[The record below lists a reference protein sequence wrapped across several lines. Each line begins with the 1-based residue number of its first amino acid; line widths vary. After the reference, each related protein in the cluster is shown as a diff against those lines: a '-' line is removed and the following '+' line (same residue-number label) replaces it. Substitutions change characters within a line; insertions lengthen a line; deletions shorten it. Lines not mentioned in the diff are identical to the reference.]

1 MKLTYFSKTPNDV
14 YLAFSG
20 GIDSV
25 VLLHNLLKRKIKV
38 TLVHVHHNTPWCDKE
53 QTFALETAAKNKI
66 EIKLFK
72 IPKYDKSTSLECFW
86 SKHRN
91 DFFLSLD
98 KPVLTGH
105 NLDDAIE
112 WYLMSTLQ
120 GTVKLLNYQ
129 NRNILRP
136 MLGIRKTDIVK
147 YVEHFKL
154 DYLTDPTNNSLEFNL
169 RNKVRHALIPNVEM
183 IFPGIAKTVLR
194 LIREKETRILKEN
207 KV

>member
-1 MKLTYFSKTPNDV
+1 MKLTYFSKSPQDV

-25 VLLHNLLKRKIKV
+25 VLLHNLIKRRIKV
-38 TLVHVHHNTPWCDKE
+38 TLIHVHHNTAWCDKE
-53 QTFALETAAKNKI
+53 RDFTFEMAAHYKVDVKV
-66 EIKLFK
+66 FS
-72 IPKYDKSTSLECFW
+72 IPKYDRSTSLESFW

-91 DFFLSLD
+91 NIFLSMD

-112 WYLMSTLQ
+112 WYVMSTFQ

-136 MLGIRKTDIVK
+136 MLGIRKADIVK
-147 YVEHFKL
+147 YAEFFKL
-154 DYLTDPTNNSLEFNL
+154 KYLQDPTNENLEFNL
-169 RNKVRHALIPNVEM
+169 RNKVRHALLPNVEM

-194 LIREKETRILKEN
+194 LIREKETRIVKEN

>member
-1 MKLTYFSKTPNDV
+1 MKLTYFSKPPQDV

-25 VLLHNLLKRKIKV
+25 ALLHNLIKRKFKV
-38 TLVHVHHNTPWCDKE
+38 TLLHVHHNTKWCDEERNFAIDTAKE
-53 QTFALETAAKNKI
+53 CGIELVTFT
-66 EIKLFK
+66 
-72 IPKYDKSTSLECFW
+72 IPKYDKSTSLESFW

-91 DFFLSLD
+91 DIFLSMD

-112 WYLMSTLQ
+112 WYIMSTFQ

-136 MLGIRKTDIVK
+136 MLGIRKADIVK
-147 YVEHFKL
+147 YVKFFKL
-154 DYLTDPTNNSLEFNL
+154 EYLEDPTNDNLEFNL
-169 RNKVRHALIPNVEM
+169 RNKVRHALLPNVEM

>member
-1 MKLTYFSKTPNDV
+1 MKLTYFSKPPQDV

-25 VLLHNLLKRKIKV
+25 ALLHNLIKRKFKV
-38 TLVHVHHNTPWCDKE
+38 TLLHVHHNTKWCDEERNFAIDTAKE
-53 QTFALETAAKNKI
+53 CGIDLVTFT
-66 EIKLFK
+66 
-72 IPKYDKSTSLECFW
+72 IPKYDKSTSLESFW

-91 DFFLSLD
+91 DIFLSMD

-112 WYLMSTLQ
+112 WYMMSTFQ

-136 MLGIRKTDIVK
+136 MLGIRKADIVK
-147 YVEHFKL
+147 YVDFFKL
-154 DYLTDPTNNSLEFNL
+154 KYLEDPTNEDLNFNL
-169 RNKVRHALIPNVEM
+169 RNKVRHALLPNVEM

-194 LIREKETRILKEN
+194 LIREKETRNLKEN